1 MERLLDRFLS
11 YVSIDTRSDEDSIE
25 HPSTGGQ
32 LQLARLLAAE
42 LDRMGLNKIHLTP
55 QGYLTAELA
64 ANSDHAIPT
73 IGLIAHLDTSPEV
86 SGQDVKPRLFRNYD
100 GQDLVLNPVQNL
112 ILKLED
118 YPELRG
124 YVGQTLITSDGTTLL
139 GADDKAGLAIIVTL
153 IAHLLDHPAIPHGKI
168 MIAFTPDE
176 EIGRGTDF
184 FDVAGFGADWAY
196 TIDGGPV
203 GELEYENFNAAAAR
217 INIRGINVHPGT
229 AYLRMKNA
237 LMIAMELQALLPDQ
251 SRPEYTRGYQGFF
264 HLNKLSG
271 SVEQAE
277 MNYIIRDHDRSELDR
292 KKTFLQDCIN
302 SLNDKYGPGTVVVQI
317 QDQYYN
323 MREKIEPVFYIVELA
338 EQAMAELGIIPLVKP
353 IRGGTDGA
361 RLSFQGL
368 PCPNLFT
375 GGHNFHSRYEFIS
388 LESMQA
394 SVQVLLRMIELLA
407 ISPVSG

>member
-11 YVSIDTRSDEDSIE
+11 YVSIDTRSDEHSKE

-32 LQLARLLAAE
+32 LHLARLLAAE
-42 LDRMGLNKIHLTP
+42 LDRMGLTKIHLTP

-64 ANSDHAIPT
+64 ANRDHAIPT
-73 IGLIAHLDTSPEV
+73 VGLIAHLDTSPEV
-86 SGQDVKPRLFRNYD
+86 SGQDVQPRLFRNYD
-100 GQDLVLNPVQNL
+100 GQDLVLNPTQNL

-118 YPELRG
+118 YPELSG

-153 IAHLLDHPAIPHGKI
+153 MAYLLEHPTIPHGKI
-168 MIAFTPDE
+168 MLAFTPDE

-196 TIDGGPV
+196 TVDGGPV

-217 INIRGINVHPGT
+217 IDIRGINVHPGT

-237 LMIAMELQALLPDQ
+237 LMIAMELQGLLPDQ
-251 SRPEYTRGYQGFF
+251 ARPEFTRGRQGFF

-277 MNYIIRDHDRSELDR
+277 MNYIIRDHDRSEFDR
-292 KKTFLQDCIN
+292 KKRFLQDCIN
-302 SLNDKYGPGTVVVQI
+302 LLNDKYGPGTVVAQI

-338 EQAMAELGIIPLVKP
+338 EQAMAELGISPLINP

-388 LESMQA
+388 LESMQS
-394 SVQVLLRMIELLA
+394 SVRVLLRMIQILA
-407 ISPVSG
+407 ISPASS